1 MYLLTY
7 MFDCQVQKYY
17 FDMYNVKYK
26 YWYIKDFHLTEEVQ
40 QYNERAIKNLI
51 KICYIEKLNS
61 IGSTKGALS
70 LAWFERNKNDRIIIQ
85 LKNNIYNFFRNVVNL
100 PSNKVLWTTFKTS
113 KEEMKGKGFAKSFVS
128 LNIRATNQY
137 SDRIAIAYAANRY
150 LNPLI
155 KNYFSNNGIKV
166 NDNRYALSELI
177 QFIFRSAVRNNKEIL
192 IYIPSKRMR
201 KLLQEWIDK

>member
-1 MYLLTY
+1 
-7 MFDCQVQKYY
+7 
-17 FDMYNVKYK
+17 
-26 YWYIKDFHLTEEVQ
+26 
-40 QYNERAIKNLI
+40 
-51 KICYIEKLNS
+51 
-61 IGSTKGALS
+61 
-70 LAWFERNKNDRIIIQ
+70 
-85 LKNNIYNFFRNVVNL
+85 
-100 PSNKVLWTTFKTS
+100 
-113 KEEMKGKGFAKSFVS
+113 MKGKGFAKSFVS